1 MSAKKMGLGRGLNTL
16 IPKAPIVDEEDI
28 EQVKKKVS
36 RSSKTKKKEETK
48 KELTLPID
56 KIEPNPDQPRNQFD
70 EDTLQEL
77 ADSIKQYGMLQ
88 PILVTPKDDF
98 YEIIA
103 GERRWRAA
111 KQAGLNEVPVM
122 IRKYNE
128 NEIVEI
134 ALIENIQRDNLNPIE
149 EAMAYKRLMEEFEL
163 KQDEV
168 ATKVSKSRASI
179 TNSLRLLKLDPRV
192 QKMLEEEMISTGHA
206 RALLAIS
213 NKDKQYEIAQKVF
226 DEKLSVRDI
235 EKLVKDL
242 KKIKKNKKEE
252 KKSINDMI
260 IEEAVKQFKEGKIQN
275 SLDVE
280 SYLDGLLQ
288 PLMQKLLD
296 AELDNHLEYSK
307 YEHRKNEK
315 KNFRN
320 GYCKTKKVKT
330 KYGNILVK
338 TPRDRNSKFEPK
350 IIEKGQTKLTGF
362 EEKCIALY
370 AKGVSFRDI
379 EQTLKDIYGIK
390 INKDEICRL
399 IS

>member
-16 IPKAPIVDEEDI
+16 IPKAPIVDEEDV

-128 NEIVEI
+128 NEI

-226 DEKLSVRDI
+226 DEKLSVRDT
-235 EKLVKDL
+235 EKLVKE
-242 KKIKKNKKEE
+242 IKNPK
-252 KKSINDMI
+252 
-260 IEEAVKQFKEGKIQN
+260 
-275 SLDVE
+275 
-280 SYLDGLLQ
+280 
-288 PLMQKLLD
+288 
-296 AELDNHLEYSK
+296 
-307 YEHRKNEK
+307 
-315 KNFRN
+315 
-320 GYCKTKKVKT
+320 KTKEKVKT
-330 KYGNILVK
+330 VNDFIYKDLANKMKEVMGTKVSIASKGNGK
-338 TPRDRNSKFEPK
+338 GK
-350 IIEKGQTKLTGF
+350 IEIEYYSD
-362 EEKCIALY
+362 EELERMFDMIMSIGK
-370 AKGVSFRDI
+370 
-379 EQTLKDIYGIK
+379 E
-390 INKDEICRL
+390 E
-399 IS
+399 